1 MDLPMHDD
9 PPQLKNLELRVLEE
23 YDPSY
28 QTWVATCLETG
39 TVATAD
45 DVTQLEASIRETLE
59 LEVSLAVKSD
69 NWAGLLHRPA
79 SPDTVAKWL
88 LVAGTTQ
95 VVKSNLTISLPT
107 TPRREVQ
114 SEFRIAKSSKHR
126 TA

>member
-1 MDLPMHDD
+1 MDLPMRDD

-23 YDPSY
+23 YDPNY

-45 DVTQLEASIRETLE
+45 DATRLENSIRETLE
-59 LEVSLAVKSD
+59 LEVSLAVKSG
-69 NWAGLLHRPA
+69 NWAGLLRKPA
-79 SPDTVAKWL
+79 SPETVAKWL

-114 SEFRIAKSSKHR
+114 SEFRR
-126 TA
+126 WP